1 MGQLIK
7 PIAKL
12 PYKSLIF
19 NYKNLDQSDIL
30 YNDTGLNWTIL
41 SGGTGIL
48 IITADQIILQQ
59 IKYCVIV
66 TPIRQGNNHS
76 ICVQRELAIT
86 DNIFLYCAENGNN
99 ILTDDGYDAVTVQIN
114 FFNL

>member
-1 MGQLIK
+1 MGQIIK
-7 PIAKL
+7 PNFEL

-19 NYKNLDQSDIL
+19 NYRNVDQSDIL

-41 SGGTGIL
+41 SSGTGIL
-48 IITADQIILQQ
+48 TITSDQLILQQ

-86 DNIFLYCAENGNN
+86 HDILLYCAENGNN
-99 ILTDDGYDAVTVQIN
+99 TLTDDGFDAVSIQIN

>member
-1 MGQLIK
+1 MGQIIK
-7 PIAKL
+7 ANFEL

-19 NYKNLDQSDIL
+19 NYKNLDISTIL
-30 YNDTGLNWTIL
+30 YNDTGLNFTIL

-48 IITADQIILQQ
+48 TITADQFILTQYE
-59 IKYCVIV
+59 YCVIV

-76 ICVQRELAIT
+76 ICVQREMAIT
-86 DNIFLYCAENGNN
+86 DTINLYCAENSNN
-99 ILTDDGYDAVTVQIN
+99 ILTDDGFDAVTIQIN